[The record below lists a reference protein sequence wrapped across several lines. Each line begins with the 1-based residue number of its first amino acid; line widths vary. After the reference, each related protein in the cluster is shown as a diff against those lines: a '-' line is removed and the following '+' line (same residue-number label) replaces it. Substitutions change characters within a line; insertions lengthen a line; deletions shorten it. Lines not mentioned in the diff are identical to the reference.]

1 MSALT
6 AQLQAQLEAVLA
18 KEPEARVVAVRV
30 DTGQGLPQ
38 NLRVRGRHF
47 DVRWCESR
55 LALREALVENEGAD
69 EGEGLLLATPI
80 PDTAMPADI
89 AARLVRARV
98 FQARDW
104 EIVRPLFGVSSVDA
118 RLGRYEWMAQALI
131 DLSGE
136 GPYHSPPNR
145 FLDLDTAWR
154 EFLSRSLGLAAPRPD
169 AMALL
174 EWTLNSE
181 GDARL
186 AALSESVRRDVLA
199 WFEVECGAVGALVA
213 AAAHAGRRMDAVPL
227 ATVCGVLFAEGVSP
241 PPELAQAAV
250 RLERYL
256 ADRHVSSSEGR
267 AWASE
272 AHRLVEHLGVDR
284 LRPALDR
291 ADALLRELRVSEY
304 ARLGVLTPL
313 ALEQRL
319 EDFAEALRNHVDRVT
334 QESADEVERSA
345 GAVLGH
351 ALSAARSQ
359 RAERVVMA
367 RRLARWLLQSTPA
380 GADYAHLVYWQADQ
394 GAFVDWARF
403 RLLGGDEQ
411 AELSRAYAT
420 LRQAVAARRNAL
432 NMAFARAIQD
442 VNRENRWQQG
452 RVLPL
457 ERVLETLVAPLMGQH
472 PVLLLVM
479 DGLSL
484 SIFRELMARPEALG
498 WREVVKAESGLAH
511 VGMATL
517 PTVTEGSRA
526 SLLCGTLRLGAAPQE
541 KSAFSAHP
549 ALQLGSGRKAP
560 LLFHKAELHDD
571 AGLAG
576 ALRDALIVAT
586 STLELGIDVGD
597 LDRVIQI
604 DAPKTVSSF
613 LQRMG
618 RAGRRPGTARNCLF
632 LATGTPGFLQALGIT
647 RLWSQSWVEPV
658 RPAPLPW
665 NVVAQ
670 QTLLMTLEWGLIT
683 KQDLLNALAA
693 CFPELDA
700 NGLSTCI
707 QTLIERRYLAE
718 PDAGVLQIGPEAERV
733 FGRSHYRDLLATFSG
748 SDLLLGRHGTQEI
761 GYIDPTSLVGE
772 DGVNRIL
779 LAGRSWRVT
788 AIDWKRRLAA
798 LEPSEQRGQARWMGS
813 SGNLDWDIAQSIRMA
828 IREGMP
834 DLVKLSRRAMQALE
848 ELQDEIP
855 TASNPFPQE
864 SVASGRHRVWTFSG
878 TRTNRQYLA
887 NFRSRGARQCNA
899 LYLDFVAI
907 PPENM
912 GPSALPP
919 PAPSSPDVVSLL
931 ESLKFCDLLD
941 EAQAAD
947 EVIARFF
954 ENPPIDAPASVS
966 SHA

>member
-576 ALRDALIVAT
+576 ALRDALADPTRRLVGVVHNAVDDHLGGPEQLHQSWNLEQLRGLMPLLQAARDARRVVIITADHGHVLEDGSSVAR
-586 STLELGIDVGD
+586 SAESDRWRPANAEALAEGEFLYQGGRVMSPSGD
-597 LDRVIQI
+597 
-604 DAPKTVSSF
+604 
-613 LQRMG
+613 G
-618 RAGRRPGTARNCLF
+618 RAVCLASETLRYTGRKNGYHGGASLQEMCVPLSVF
-632 LATGTPGFLQALGIT
+632 LPYGLDLQDWIEAPPAVPEWWDL
-647 RLWSQSWVEPV
+647 PV
-658 RPAPLPW
+658 MPEAPAVVQPPRPARRKPPSSETQPSLFAGAAEPEPASLQEDW
-665 NVVAQ
+665 IAALMASSTYQAQ
-670 QTLLMTLEWGLIT
+670 RQ
-683 KQDLLNALAA
+683 LAA
-693 CFPELDA
+693 RVALTDESMRSL
-700 NGLSTCI
+700 
-707 QTLIERRYLAE
+707 LI
-718 PDAGVLQIGPEAERV
+718 
-733 FGRSHYRDLLATFSG
+733 
-748 SDLLLGRHGTQEI
+748 
-761 GYIDPTSLVGE
+761 
-772 DGVNRIL
+772 
-779 LAGRSWRVT
+779 
-788 AIDWKRRLAA
+788 
-798 LEPSEQRGQARWMGS
+798 
-813 SGNLDWDIAQSIRMA
+813 
-828 IREGMP
+828 
-834 DLVKLSRRAMQALE
+834 ALE
-848 ELQDEIP
+848 ERG
-855 TASNPFPQE
+855 
-864 SVASGRHRVWTFSG
+864 GRLGW
-878 TRTNRQYLA
+878 
-887 NFRSRGARQCNA
+887 
-899 LYLDFVAI
+899 
-907 PPENM
+907 
-912 GPSALPP
+912 SALAQRMRLPEMRLGG
-919 PAPSSPDVVSLL
+919 ALSAARRVLNVDQSPVLEWDEGSRTISLNRSLL
-931 ESLKFCDLLD
+931 EQQFQITNRGRK
-941 EAQAAD
+941 
-947 EVIARFF
+947 
-954 ENPPIDAPASVS
+954 
-966 SHA
+966 

>member
-576 ALRDALIVAT
+576 ALRDALADPTRRLVGVVHNAVDDHLGGPEQLHQSWNLEQLRGLMPLLQAARDARRVVIITADHGHVLEDGSSVAR
-586 STLELGIDVGD
+586 SAESDRWRPANAEALAEGEFLYQGGRVMSPSGD
-597 LDRVIQI
+597 
-604 DAPKTVSSF
+604 
-613 LQRMG
+613 G
-618 RAGRRPGTARNCLF
+618 RAVCLASETLRYTGRKNGYHGGASLQEMCVPLSVF
-632 LATGTPGFLQALGIT
+632 LPYGLDLQDWIEAPPSVPEWWDL
-647 RLWSQSWVEPV
+647 PV
-658 RPAPLPW
+658 MPEAPAVVQPPRPARRKPPSSETQPSLFAGAAEPEPASLQEDW
-665 NVVAQ
+665 IAALMASSTYQAQ
-670 QTLLMTLEWGLIT
+670 RQ
-683 KQDLLNALAA
+683 LAA
-693 CFPELDA
+693 RVALTDESMRSL
-700 NGLSTCI
+700 
-707 QTLIERRYLAE
+707 LI
-718 PDAGVLQIGPEAERV
+718 
-733 FGRSHYRDLLATFSG
+733 
-748 SDLLLGRHGTQEI
+748 
-761 GYIDPTSLVGE
+761 
-772 DGVNRIL
+772 
-779 LAGRSWRVT
+779 
-788 AIDWKRRLAA
+788 
-798 LEPSEQRGQARWMGS
+798 
-813 SGNLDWDIAQSIRMA
+813 
-828 IREGMP
+828 
-834 DLVKLSRRAMQALE
+834 ALE
-848 ELQDEIP
+848 ERG
-855 TASNPFPQE
+855 
-864 SVASGRHRVWTFSG
+864 GRLGW
-878 TRTNRQYLA
+878 
-887 NFRSRGARQCNA
+887 
-899 LYLDFVAI
+899 
-907 PPENM
+907 
-912 GPSALPP
+912 SALAQRMRLPEMRLGG
-919 PAPSSPDVVSLL
+919 ALSAARRVLNVDQSPVLEWDEGSRTISLNRSLL
-931 ESLKFCDLLD
+931 EQQFQITNRGRK
-941 EAQAAD
+941 
-947 EVIARFF
+947 
-954 ENPPIDAPASVS
+954 
-966 SHA
+966 

>member
-30 DTGQGLPQ
+30 DNGQGLPP

-47 DVRWCESR
+47 GVRWCESR

-69 EGEGLLLATPI
+69 DGEGLLLATPI

-136 GPYHSPPNR
+136 GPYQSPPNR

-199 WFEVECGAVGALVA
+199 WFEVECGAVGALVSA
-213 AAAHAGRRMDAVPL
+213 AARAGRRMDAVPL

-256 ADRHVSSSEGR
+256 ADRHVTSSEGR

-291 ADALLRELRVSEY
+291 ADALLRELRVSDH
-304 ARLGVLTPL
+304 ARLGILTPL

-319 EDFAEALRNHVDRVT
+319 EDFAEALRTHVNRVT
-334 QESADEVERSA
+334 QESADDVERSA

-380 GADYAHLVYWQADQ
+380 GADYAQLVSWHADQ
-394 GAFVDWARF
+394 GTFVDWARF

-411 AELSRAYAT
+411 AELSRAYAA

-498 WREVVKAESGLAH
+498 WREVVKAGTGLAH

-571 AGLAG
+571 AGLSG
-576 ALRDALIVAT
+576 ALRDALADPTRRLVGVVHNAVDDHLGGPEQLHQ
-586 STLELGIDVGD
+586 SWNLEQLRGLMPLLQAARDARRVVIITADHGHVLEDGSSVTRSAESDRWRPANAEALAEGEFLYQGGRVMSPSGD
-597 LDRVIQI
+597 
-604 DAPKTVSSF
+604 
-613 LQRMG
+613 G
-618 RAGRRPGTARNCLF
+618 RAVCLASEALRYTGRKNGYHGGASLQEMCVPLSVF
-632 LATGTPGFLQALGIT
+632 LPYGLDLQDWIEAPPAVPEWWDL
-647 RLWSQSWVEPV
+647 PV
-658 RPAPLPW
+658 APEAPAVVQPPRPARRKPPSSETQPSLFTGPAEPEPASLQEDW
-665 NVVAQ
+665 IAALMASSTYQAQ
-670 QTLLMTLEWGLIT
+670 RQ
-683 KQDLLNALAA
+683 LAA
-693 CFPELDA
+693 RVALTDESMRSL
-700 NGLSTCI
+700 
-707 QTLIERRYLAE
+707 LI
-718 PDAGVLQIGPEAERV
+718 
-733 FGRSHYRDLLATFSG
+733 
-748 SDLLLGRHGTQEI
+748 
-761 GYIDPTSLVGE
+761 
-772 DGVNRIL
+772 
-779 LAGRSWRVT
+779 
-788 AIDWKRRLAA
+788 
-798 LEPSEQRGQARWMGS
+798 
-813 SGNLDWDIAQSIRMA
+813 
-828 IREGMP
+828 
-834 DLVKLSRRAMQALE
+834 ALE
-848 ELQDEIP
+848 ERGGRLGWSALAQRMKLPEMRLGGALSAARRVLNVDQSPVLEWDEGSRTI
-855 TASNPFPQE
+855 SLNRSLLDQQFQL
-864 SVASGRHRVWTFSG
+864 
-878 TRTNRQYLA
+878 TNRGRA
-887 NFRSRGARQCNA
+887 
-899 LYLDFVAI
+899 
-907 PPENM
+907 
-912 GPSALPP
+912 
-919 PAPSSPDVVSLL
+919 
-931 ESLKFCDLLD
+931 
-941 EAQAAD
+941 
-947 EVIARFF
+947 
-954 ENPPIDAPASVS
+954 
-966 SHA
+966 

>member
-18 KEPEARVVAVRV
+18 KVPEARVVAVRV

-38 NLRVRGRHF
+38 NLRVRGRQF
-47 DVRWCESR
+47 GVRWCESR
-55 LALREALVENEGAD
+55 LALREALVENEGVD
-69 EGEGLLLATPI
+69 DGEGLLLATPI

-154 EFLSRSLGLAAPRPD
+154 EFLSRSLGLVGPRPD

-174 EWTLNSE
+174 EWTLNPE

-186 AALSESVRRDVLA
+186 ATLSESVRRDVLA
-199 WFEVECGAVGALVA
+199 WFEVECGAVGVLVA
-213 AAAHAGRRMDAVPL
+213 AAARAGRRMDAVPL

-256 ADRHVSSSEGR
+256 ADRHVTSGEGR

-291 ADALLRELRVSEY
+291 ADAFLRELRVSDY

-319 EDFAEALRNHVDRVT
+319 EDFAEALRAHVDRIT
-334 QESADEVERSA
+334 QESADEVESSA

-351 ALSAARSQ
+351 ALSAARLQ

-367 RRLARWLLQSTPA
+367 RRLSRWLLQSTHA
-380 GADYAHLVYWQADQ
+380 EAEYAQLVSWQAEQ

-411 AELSRAYAT
+411 AELSQAYAA

-498 WREVVKAESGLAH
+498 WREVVKAETGLAH

-571 AGLAG
+571 AGLSG
-576 ALRDALIVAT
+576 ALRDALADPTRRLVGVVHNAVDDHLGGPEQLHQ
-586 STLELGIDVGD
+586 SWNLEQLRGLMPLLQAARDARRVVIITADHGHVLEDGSSVTRSAESDRWRPANAEALAEGEFLYQGGRVMSPSGD
-597 LDRVIQI
+597 
-604 DAPKTVSSF
+604 
-613 LQRMG
+613 G
-618 RAGRRPGTARNCLF
+618 RAVCLASEALRYTGRKNGYHGGASLQEMCVPLSVF
-632 LATGTPGFLQALGIT
+632 LPYGLDLQDWIEAPPAVPEWWDL
-647 RLWSQSWVEPV
+647 PV
-658 RPAPLPW
+658 MPAAPSVVQPPRPARRKPPSSETQPSLFTGPAEPEPASLQEDW
-665 NVVAQ
+665 IAALMASSTYQAQ
-670 QTLLMTLEWGLIT
+670 RQ
-683 KQDLLNALAA
+683 LAA
-693 CFPELDA
+693 RVALTDESMR
-700 NGLSTCI
+700 GL
-707 QTLIERRYLAE
+707 LI
-718 PDAGVLQIGPEAERV
+718 
-733 FGRSHYRDLLATFSG
+733 
-748 SDLLLGRHGTQEI
+748 
-761 GYIDPTSLVGE
+761 
-772 DGVNRIL
+772 
-779 LAGRSWRVT
+779 
-788 AIDWKRRLAA
+788 
-798 LEPSEQRGQARWMGS
+798 
-813 SGNLDWDIAQSIRMA
+813 
-828 IREGMP
+828 
-834 DLVKLSRRAMQALE
+834 ALE
-848 ELQDEIP
+848 ERGGRLGWSALAQRMRLPEMRLGGALSAARRVLNVDQSPVLEWDEGSRTI
-855 TASNPFPQE
+855 SLNRSLLDQQFQL
-864 SVASGRHRVWTFSG
+864 
-878 TRTNRQYLA
+878 TNRGRA
-887 NFRSRGARQCNA
+887 
-899 LYLDFVAI
+899 
-907 PPENM
+907 
-912 GPSALPP
+912 
-919 PAPSSPDVVSLL
+919 
-931 ESLKFCDLLD
+931 
-941 EAQAAD
+941 
-947 EVIARFF
+947 
-954 ENPPIDAPASVS
+954 
-966 SHA
+966 